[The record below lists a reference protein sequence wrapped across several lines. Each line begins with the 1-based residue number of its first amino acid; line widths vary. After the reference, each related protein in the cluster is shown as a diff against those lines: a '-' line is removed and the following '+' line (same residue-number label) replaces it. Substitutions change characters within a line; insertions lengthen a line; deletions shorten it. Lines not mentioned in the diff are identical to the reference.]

1 MLDSGDIEMRDI
13 ESPATIV
20 LLGSSLAV
28 LIVTISL
35 LLALPSDQIHLLL
48 RFLAPSA
55 LLWFGV
61 YGILEHKRN

>member
-1 MLDSGDIEMRDI
+1 MRDI

-28 LIVTISL
+28 LAITISL
-35 LLALPSDQIHLLL
+35 ILGLPSDQLRLLL

>member
-1 MLDSGDIEMRDI
+1 MRDI
-13 ESPATIV
+13 ESPTTIV
-20 LLGSSLAV
+20 LLGSSLAI
-28 LIVTISL
+28 LAIIVSL
-35 LLALPSDQIHLLL
+35 VVALPSDQIHLLL